1 MADAIGNK
9 AAHNYH
15 LDVPAPEQGFFAK
28 GLGHGDWGAKNRL
41 SHLFNPKSGNTVM
54 LAFDHGYIMGPTAGL
69 ERIDVTIAPLCQYTD
84 VLMGTRGTIR
94 SCIPPT
100 VPNPICLRATHDASV
115 LVDDMSS
122 GSGLGADIEAAIRMN
137 ASAIAMQCFV
147 GGAGET
153 QSLELLCRAVD
164 AGERYGIP
172 VLGVTAVGKEMA
184 RTTQY
189 FLLATRMLA
198 ELGASFVKTYYCDD
212 FEKVVAA
219 CPVPIVI
226 AGGKKL
232 PEDEALTMAYRA
244 ISDGAGAWTW
254 AATSSRVSIPPPC
267 AGRWPRSCTRNLLTG
282 RPSSSIRSWP
292 PRITDRR
299 FSMAAEYMHIGI
311 PVLNKKPNMV
321 YNEWGGFW
329 VNESVDA
336 YDYKIEYLKFEE
348 GTRFPEILSKQ
359 PHVAYKVDN
368 MDPYLKEAQQVIF
381 GPETLSDTVRL
392 AFITLDDAIIE
403 LYEET

>member
-1 MADAIGNK
+1 MPDAIGNK
-9 AAHNYH
+9 TAHDYH

-54 LAFDHGYIMGPTAGL
+54 LAFDHGYIMGATAGL
-69 ERIDVTIAPLCQYTD
+69 ERMDVTIAPLCRYAD
-84 VLMGTRGTIR
+84 VLMATRGAIR

-100 VPNPICLRATHDASV
+100 VHNAICLRATHDASV
-115 LVDDMSS
+115 LIDDMST
-122 GSGLGADIEAAIRMN
+122 GNGVGADMEAAIRMN
-137 ASAIAMQCFV
+137 ASAVAIQCFI
-147 GGAGET
+147 GGAGEAR
-153 QSLELLCRAVD
+153 SLETLCRAVD

-232 PEDEALTMAYRA
+232 PDGTIKKGIGNRIRDWSLDEFPQFFNVLKGDMSLVGPRPERPFFVNKFKEEIPRYMIKHQVRPGMT
-244 ISDGAGAWTW
+244 GW
-254 AATSSRVSIPPPC
+254 AQVNGFRGDTSI
-267 AGRWPRSCTRNLLTG
+267 TG
-282 RPSSSIRSWP
+282 RIECDLYYVENWTLALDFKILFLTFFGRK
-292 PRITDRR
+292 
-299 FSMAAEYMHIGI
+299 
-311 PVLNKKPNMV
+311 VNKN
-321 YNEWGGFW
+321 
-329 VNESVDA
+329 A
-336 YDYKIEYLKFEE
+336 Y
-348 GTRFPEILSKQ
+348 
-359 PHVAYKVDN
+359 
-368 MDPYLKEAQQVIF
+368 
-381 GPETLSDTVRL
+381 
-392 AFITLDDAIIE
+392 
-403 LYEET
+403 

>member
-1 MADAIGNK
+1 MPDAIGNK
-9 AAHNYH
+9 TAHDYH

-54 LAFDHGYIMGPTAGL
+54 LAFDHGYIMGATAGL
-69 ERIDVTIAPLCQYTD
+69 ERMDVTIAPLCRYAD
-84 VLMGTRGTIR
+84 VLMATRGAIR

-100 VPNPICLRATHDASV
+100 VHNAICLRATHDASV
-115 LVDDMSS
+115 LIDDMST
-122 GSGLGADIEAAIRMN
+122 GNGVGADMEAATRMN
-137 ASAIAMQCFV
+137 ASAVAIQCFI
-147 GGAGET
+147 GGAGEAR
-153 QSLELLCRAVD
+153 SLETLCRAVD

-189 FLLATRMLA
+189 FLLDHPECWQSWGRPLSRPTTAMTLR
-198 ELGASFVKTYYCDD
+198 
-212 FEKVVAA
+212 KVVAA

-232 PEDEALTMAYRA
+232 PEDEALTIGLPGHLRRRP
-244 ISDGAGAWTW
+244 GRGHGPQ
-254 AATSSRVSIPPPC
+254 TSFRVSIPPPC

-299 FSMAAEYMHIGI
+299 FSNGSGVYAYRDPRAEQ
-311 PVLNKKPNMV
+311 K
-321 YNEWGGFW
+321 
-329 VNESVDA
+329 
-336 YDYKIEYLKFEE
+336 
-348 GTRFPEILSKQ
+348 
-359 PHVAYKVDN
+359 
-368 MDPYLKEAQQVIF
+368 AQHGLQRV
-381 GPETLSDTVRL
+381 GRL
-392 AFITLDDAIIE
+392 LGQ
-403 LYEET
+403 